1 MDQAQAREASGRYPK
16 GVSGNLAGRPSV
28 AQRKAAIVAK
38 AHELGEAVGGFSRLS
53 PIEQQQLLT
62 ASEMILFRPRSRNDR
77 LRSHNLASRI
87 LRDLQLGHRHKPA
100 SRRSELGEYLKGRVS
115 A

>member
-1 MDQAQAREASGRYPK
+1 MDQVQAREASGRYPK

-28 AQRKAAIVAK
+28 AQRKAAIEAK

-87 LRDLQLGHRHKPA
+87 LRDIQLRHKPA
-100 SRRSELGEYLKGRVS
+100 PRRSELGEYLKGRVP